1 MKKGINSEYD
11 ALRQELYELKVKL
24 KTELNIN
31 KEEINKR
38 VNEILNRMKQLE
50 LENIKGGKEK

>member
-11 ALRQELYELKVKL
+11 SLRQELYELKVKL
-24 KTELNIN
+24 KTELNVD

-38 VNEILNRMKQLE
+38 VEIILNRMKQLE

>member
-11 ALRQELYELKVKL
+11 SLRQELYELKVKL

-50 LENIKGGKEK
+50 LENIKGGKGK

>member
-11 ALRQELYELKVKL
+11 LLRQELFELRVKL
-24 KTELNIN
+24 KTEVNIN

-38 VNEILNRMKQLE
+38 VEEILKRMKELE
-50 LENIKGGKEK
+50 MENIKGGNER

>member
-11 ALRQELYELKVKL
+11 SLRQELYELKVKL